1 MATRT
6 STVSGLAIEPVPTDV
21 PAELV
26 HDDVAAVAADLRL
39 TTVGLLFESA
49 AGLRRLF
56 ARQLEEAGANTQQ
69 SFDILIRLARS
80 EGTELRMS
88 ELAAQASLTPS
99 GLTRAVD
106 RLQEQGLVIRRTC
119 PEDRRGSFAQLTSAG
134 RELMADAIPVHVA
147 QIERVL
153 DEVFTPEEE
162 TVFSAMLRRLR
173 DYTREQNSG
182 AVCTGAEEALP
193 PCTEI

>member
-1 MATRT
+1 MATHHP
-6 STVSGLAIEPVPTDV
+6 PVGTDV
-21 PAELV
+21 G
-26 HDDVAAVAADLRL
+26 DDERL

-56 ARQLEEAGANTQQ
+56 ARQLEDAGANTHQ

-106 RLQEQGLVIRRTC
+106 RLQDQGLVVRRTC
-119 PEDRRGSFAQLTSAG
+119 PEDRRGSFAQLTPEG
-134 RELMADAIPVHVA
+134 RKLMADAIPVHVA
-147 QIERVL
+147 QIDRVL

-162 TVFSAMLRRLR
+162 IEFSAMLRRLR
-173 DYTREQNSG
+173 DYAQEQIAAAG
-182 AVCTGAEEALP
+182 CTGADEMLQA
-193 PCTEI
+193 CTEA

>member
-1 MATRT
+1 MATRP
-6 STVSGLAIEPVPTDV
+6 SPVTEDISVDV
-21 PAELV
+21 PADTTRDGV
-26 HDDVAAVAADLRL
+26 ADVAAAERL

-56 ARQLEEAGANTQQ
+56 ARHLEEAGANTQQ

-106 RLQEQGLVIRRTC
+106 RLQEQGLVVRRTC
-119 PEDRRGSFAQLTSAG
+119 PEDRRGSFAQLTPEG
-134 RELMADAIPVHVA
+134 RKLMAGTIPVHVA

-153 DEVFTPEEE
+153 DDVFTPEEE
-162 TVFSAMLRRLR
+162 TEFSSMLRRLR
-173 DYTREQNSG
+173 DYTMEQNSMV
-182 AVCTGAEEALP
+182 VCAGTQDGLP
-193 PCTEI
+193 PCGES